1 MKAQTRAIQFQFNL
15 PLMWLWLL
23 LIFMLLI
30 SPRATA
36 FPDVNVGA
44 VMQGPIINADQRA
57 QQMQF
62 EQQRMSQERVDQNM
76 RAIEYYSNTKP
87 CYGTKC
93 AAKKAVTKSH
103 R

>member
-1 MKAQTRAIQFQFNL
+1 MQFQFNL
-15 PLMWLWLL
+15 PLMWLL

-36 FPDVNVGA
+36 FPNVNVGA

-57 QQMQF
+57 QQMQY
-62 EQQRMSQERVDQNM
+62 EQQRMSQERVNQNM
-76 RAIEYYSNTKP
+76 SAIEFYTNTQP

-93 AAKKAVTKSH
+93 ATKKAFTKSH